1 MRIVETRI
9 NLLVK
14 NREKGSGSR
23 AVVRRNVTEDEIDAT
38 HPNDEEA
45 G

>member
-14 NREKGSGSR
+14 NREKGNGSI
-23 AVVRRNVTEDEIDAT
+23 AVVRPNVAEDEIDLT
-38 HPNDEEA
+38 HTNDEEA

>member
-9 NLLVK
+9 NLLGK
-14 NREKGSGSR
+14 NREKGGESR
-23 AVVRRNVTEDEIDAT
+23 AADKFDIVEDEIGTATFNEEDA
-38 HPNDEEA
+38 

>member
-9 NLLVK
+9 NLLGK
-14 NREKGSGSR
+14 NRENGSGSR
-23 AVVRRNVTEDEIDAT
+23 AVVRPNVAEDEIDAA

>member
-9 NLLVK
+9 NLLGK
-14 NREKGSGSR
+14 NREKSGGSR
-23 AVVRRNVTEDEIDAT
+23 AADKFDIVEDEIGAT
-38 HPNDEEA
+38 PFNEEEA